1 MMSDSEIIRALNP
14 TLQNNCEHTKST
26 KCAMSHKLRPTLV
39 EPPKM
44 AKSPWV
50 KRVVLTPPRMCTFG
64 SPRDSRY
71 KKG

>member
-1 MMSDSEIIRALNP
+1 MSDNEILCATNP
-14 TLQNNCEHTKST
+14 TLQNNCEHPKST
-26 KCAMSHKLRPTLV
+26 KCANPKLLCPTLV